1 MMSAKSYW
9 KSLFFY
15 WTQLLG
21 ISRLEVQFMSTV
33 LMLVTLVHVGI
44 SYEWFYGKP
53 FDYTQEF
60 EAFDE
65 KVRMYLAQQDSVD
78 AARDSTNQRSDRVS
92 RGILE
97 GVSALD
103 SIRIEMNEANLEDWV
118 RLPGIGEV
126 YAQRIMSY
134 RHQVNGFSSVEQLLE
149 VKGIGEKRFQKLK
162 PMIYLREDE

>member
-1 MMSAKSYW
+1 M
-9 KSLFFY
+9 
-15 WTQLLG
+15 
-21 ISRLEVQFMSTV
+21 
-33 LMLVTLVHVGI
+33 
-44 SYEWFYGKP
+44 
-53 FDYTQEF
+53 
-60 EAFDE
+60 
-65 KVRMYLAQQDSVD
+65 D

-92 RGILE
+92 RGIPE
-97 GVSALD
+97 GASTLD